1 MADDFDYDLD
11 GFDDD
16 AWLYVD
22 DEFDLAD
29 ELAEGQVPEPGYAG
43 NNAEIDND
51 FYDYEFY
58 HYWDDLE
65 YGDDAYWDVG
75 LSGDQDNKAGVKRKR
90 SESKKKEAVVD
101 KRRRPNSFN
110 REVYTREQD
119 PLIFCSRAERNRPR
133 KPDMLRKGT
142 TAFSLL
148 PDWRKRFAREDGWVD
163 HKEMPSDMKRAAE
176 AGVLETKTK
185 ERQGGIRLVEDGE
198 EDWEDDEEEND
209 EEGAL
214 SLNLDMLKEVLK
226 QKLGDAGLDGMDENA
241 FMETITRML
250 SSGNDAD
257 DAAGELANSLLGK
270 LTSDSDAGEGAAL
283 SGWLSQQGVG
293 LEDAN
298 EEDDA
303 SSIAT
308 VELPASHR
316 RAAAQEH
323 DRITDMAHGARHET
337 ARNGA
342 SFEMASHAASPGN
355 GLSTARKRTAE
366 AVVEGEKPA
375 KRTKKVAFDVP
386 LTPIDAA
393 TSIWPHQTESL
404 LTSEDPLMS
413 APTLASESITAS
425 RTSTATSKRA
435 GSQPTTV
442 APAAR
447 KPTST
452 SRKRKATL
460 EEEPPPEKKTRT
472 STRAAAKPQQIPDA
486 TDAQTSDS
494 RSTRSRATKK
504 AK

>member
-75 LSGDQDNKAGVKRKR
+75 LSGDRDNKVGVKRKR
-90 SESKKKEAVVD
+90 SELKKTEGVVD
-101 KRRRPNSFN
+101 KRGRTNSFN
-110 REVYTREQD
+110 REAYTREQD
-119 PLIFCSRAERNRPR
+119 PLIFCSRAERNHPR
-133 KPDMLRKGT
+133 NPDMLRKGT
-142 TAFSLL
+142 AAFSLL

-163 HKEMPSDMKRAAE
+163 HKEMPTDMKRAAE
-176 AGVLETKTK
+176 AGVLESPIKS
-185 ERQGGIRLVEDGE
+185 RQAGITLEDDGD
-198 EDWEDDEEEND
+198 EDWEDDEEENG
-209 EEGAL
+209 EEGAPTL
-214 SLNLDMLKEVLK
+214 DLDMLKEVLK

-241 FMETITRML
+241 FMETITKML

-270 LTSDSDAGEGAAL
+270 LTSDSDASEGAAL
-283 SGWLSQQGVG
+283 SGWLSQQGVALG
-293 LEDAN
+293 DAN

-303 SSIAT
+303 SSVAT

-316 RAAAQEH
+316 RAAAKEQ
-323 DRITDMAHGARHET
+323 DRITDMAHEARRET
-337 ARNGA
+337 ARNGV
-342 SFEMASHAASPGN
+342 SFEMASHAASPGK
-355 GLSTARKRTAE
+355 GVSTARKRTAE
-366 AVVEGEKPA
+366 AVLEGEKPA

-386 LTPIDAA
+386 LTPADPA
-393 TSIWPHQTESL
+393 TSPADQTESL

-460 EEEPPPEKKTRT
+460 EKEPPPEKKTRT

-494 RSTRSRATKK
+494 RSTRSRATKR